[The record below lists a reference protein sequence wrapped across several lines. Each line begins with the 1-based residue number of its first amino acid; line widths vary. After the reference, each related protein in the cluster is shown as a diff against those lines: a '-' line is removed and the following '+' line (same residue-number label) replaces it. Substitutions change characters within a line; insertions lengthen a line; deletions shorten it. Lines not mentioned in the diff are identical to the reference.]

1 MSPYSPRIGEIGLV
15 ETSGFFGKLIRVGT
29 QSRWNHSIIYVGNG
43 FIVEANPQGVHLKPV
58 SEHPKVAWSKHIE
71 FTPEQGQ
78 IAANYAQTLLGKPYN
93 FFDIAVLALRILG
106 LRFLTNGLL
115 TRLGSKSYGYICSE
129 LTDEC
134 WAKADIPTPVQ
145 DSEIVSP
152 GDQAEFFLYN

>member
-1 MSPYSPRIGEIGLV
+1 MTTYEPRIGEIGLV
-15 ETSGFFGKLIRVGT
+15 KTTGFFGNLIRVGT

-43 FIVEANPQGVHLKPV
+43 MIIEANPQGVQLKPL
-58 SEHPKVAWSKHIE
+58 SEHPVVAWSKHID

-78 IAANYAQTLLGKPYN
+78 AAADYAQTLLGKPYN

-115 TRLGSKSYGYICSE
+115 TKLGSESYGYICSE
-129 LTDEC
+129 LTTEA
-134 WAKADIPTPVQ
+134 WVKSGIPAPAGPV
-145 DSEIVSP
+145 EIVSP